1 PPAPGARPEAGPG
14 SRAAGGA
21 AWGTSPI
28 ARAGRPRGRRARARE
43 RFKNVHPGRPG
54 LRPVPRGCF
63 FHVPPFLEAVPLSPR
78 PFAVG
83 VALLCLLLG
92 GAPRNPPAHAA
103 PYDRTV

>member
-1 PPAPGARPEAGPG
+1 ARPEGGPG
-14 SRAAGGA
+14 SRAGGGA

-63 FHVPPFLEAVPLSPR
+63 FSVPPFLEASPVSPR
-78 PFAVG
+78 PLPVG

-92 GAPRNPPAHAA
+92 VAPRHAPRQVHHFLPAG
-103 PYDRTV
+103 